1 MNISVQEPKRNNP
14 CWDFYSFCIVPAYL
28 LFLLRK
34 VRETIFRSNET
45 TGTSLCNESLEVGL
59 QVAVA

>member
-1 MNISVQEPKRNNP
+1 MNVSVQEPKRNNP
-14 CWDFYSFCIVPAYL
+14 CWDSYSFCIMPAYL

-34 VRETIFRSNET
+34 VRDMIFRSGET
-45 TGTSLCNESLEVGL
+45 TRTSLCNETLAVAL